1 MIKLLISLFFIFI
14 LLNSCQVD
22 KIKFKDIQKLIPE
35 KKIVNKKNDKK
46 FYLVG
51 DSYFIEGVEHTP
63 IENYAYNEIGIATFY
78 GKELHNKKTANND
91 LNKVT
96 ELLARHKILPLP
108 SVVKITNLENGLSLI
123 AVVNDRHDD
132 NSSIIQVSRKISQLL
147 RFYHKKM
154 TRVKVEILSDAS
166 KQMKL
171 VTMSLNEPDFDKTL
185 DSAPTVSV
193 DIIDL
198 EEIDESVKI
207 NIKNNEKVIELN
219 FEEISP
225 KNLYLKIYG
234 FKSYDDAKK
243 IIYSLGLNFK
253 TTTQNEGD
261 NYSILLGP
269 LENEDVDNLVS
280 SFISKGY
287 KKNEIIL
294 K

>member
-1 MIKLLISLFFIFI
+1 MKLLISLLFI
-14 LLNSCQVD
+14 LIFLNSCQVD
-22 KIKFKDIQKLIPE
+22 NGKFKNIQKLISE
-35 KKIVNKKNDKK
+35 KEIPNKENNKK

-51 DSYFIEGVEHTP
+51 DSYFIEGVEYSP
-63 IENYAYNEIGIATFY
+63 VENYEYNEVGIATFY

-96 ELLARHKILPLP
+96 ELFARHKTLPLP
-108 SVVKITNLENGLSLI
+108 SVIKITNLENGLSLI

-132 NSSIIQVSRKISQLL
+132 NSSIIQTSRKISQLL
-147 RFYHKKM
+147 RFYHNKIA
-154 TRVKVEILSDAS
+154 RVKVEILSDAS

-171 VTMSLNEPDFDKTL
+171 VTLSLNEPDFDKTL
-185 DSAPTVSV
+185 DKAPTEIVN
-193 DIIDL
+193 IIDL
-198 EEIDESVKI
+198 EEIDEVEI
-207 NIKNNEKVIELN
+207 EIKRNNEKTIELN
-219 FEEISP
+219 FEVVTP

-243 IIYSLGLNFK
+243 IINSIDLNFDI
-253 TTTQNEGD
+253 TTQNEGD
-261 NYSILLGP
+261 NYSIILGP
-269 LENEDVDNLVS
+269 LKNRDVDYLVS